1 MKLESRGQPGLQSSE
16 GLIRAGRFALNRAH
30 AEGWQVSTGCWL
42 EVLVP
47 VHRDF
52 SIKLLEYPH
61 NMAAHSPPPPRASDP
76 AQERNKKTKMLL

>member
-61 NMAAHSPPPPRASDP
+61 NMAAPFPPRASDP
-76 AQERNKKTKMLL
+76 AQERNKKTKLLL